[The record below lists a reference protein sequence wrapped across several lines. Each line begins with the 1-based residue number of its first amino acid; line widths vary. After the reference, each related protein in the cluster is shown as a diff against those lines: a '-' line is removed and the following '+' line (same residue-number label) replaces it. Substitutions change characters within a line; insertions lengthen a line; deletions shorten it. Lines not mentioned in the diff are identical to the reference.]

1 MHSKLFETALGISDP
16 WFVNG
21 IDFDVAAK
29 RLTVNIDF
37 VAGSR
42 FPHPEIA
49 GGHPVHDTIVKRY
62 RHLNFFQ

>member
-1 MHSKLFETALGISDP
+1 MHSKLFETASGISDP

-21 IDFDVAAK
+21 IDFDASAK

-42 FPHPEIA
+42 FP
-49 GGHPVHDTIVKRY
+49 
-62 RHLNFFQ
+62 